1 MQALTT
7 TASPCAA
14 SQPPQRVSRRARGS
28 CCAQA
33 RPSSQAQRQ
42 DADTMAASRR
52 GALLSLVSVA
62 GASVLSGAAPQL
74 ALAASPVPVG
84 TYLPAAEGMPGFCLY
99 SPDGKK
105 TPAIRA
111 GVIKPEPAYYQLA
124 LPSSWAEL
132 PLLNPLTGNFCMPR
146 CEEPWYEFKF
156 EDPKEGTVQL
166 IVAENQ
172 KLGAKPGATLAQ
184 FGTPEAVVNR
194 VGNFITGTYLDEE
207 DVLSAES
214 KQLADGRTYYVYEV
228 YTPYS
233 KTGGHNLAAFTTK
246 NGLAYLLTVSA
257 SEKQWGSSQDKL
269 RTMVDSFQA

>member
-14 SQPPQRVSRRARGS
+14 SQPQQRVSRRGICS
-28 CCAQA
+28 AQA

-214 KQLADGRTYYVYEV
+214 KQLADGRTYYVYE
-228 YTPYS
+228 
-233 KTGGHNLAAFTTK
+233 

-269 RTMVDSFQA
+269 RTMVESFQA